1 LQTLSGHTS
10 WVESVAW
17 SPDGKRLATGGYDA
31 TVQVYTMDIHD
42 LMNLARQRITAH
54 PSEEA
59 CRSTPSSG
67 LPLRNAPKGIS
78 GPWGVSQYLYWPG
91 SSSLLDRAQ
100 YSLSLIFAEGA

>member
-59 CRSTPSSG
+59 CRSTFTQKNAHPSQNFTDGRLSEAF
-67 LPLRNAPKGIS
+67 APKVPRSHVHG
-78 GPWGVSQYLYWPG
+78 YLPF
-91 SSSLLDRAQ
+91 LPPNHVRH
-100 YSLSLIFAEGA
+100 

>member
-1 LQTLSGHTS
+1 VWDVETGKVLRTLSGHTS

-17 SPDGKRLATGGYDA
+17 SPDGKRLATGSYEA

-59 CRSTPSSG
+59 CKKYFHGEKCPPFPE
-67 LPLRNAPKGIS
+67 LN
-78 GPWGVSQYLYWPG
+78 
-91 SSSLLDRAQ
+91 
-100 YSLSLIFAEGA
+100 